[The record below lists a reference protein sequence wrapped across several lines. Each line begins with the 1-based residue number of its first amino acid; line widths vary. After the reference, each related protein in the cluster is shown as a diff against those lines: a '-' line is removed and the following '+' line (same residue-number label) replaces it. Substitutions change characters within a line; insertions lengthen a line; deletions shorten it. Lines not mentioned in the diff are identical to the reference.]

1 MTLGNITGFLP
12 GTHNRKT
19 EITAGVTTFVTICYI
34 LAVIPAVLA
43 AAGIQ
48 KEGAFTVTAVITAV
62 TTLFASITARQPYV
76 LGPSLGLNAFFAFT
90 IVSAS
95 GYTAEQALTFVMA
108 EAVLFFILVYANIH
122 RYILESIPPSL
133 RNALVA
139 GIGMFISFIGLK
151 NAGIIVSNP
160 DTLVQAGDIS
170 PSFLVGIL
178 SILLSGILIIKGV
191 KGAMFYSIIACTL
204 AGIPLGVTDIPEK
217 FEFLSFPTLPS
228 VIDLD
233 FGIMTEHPADTA
245 VIIFTLLI
253 INVFDALGGMIGVS
267 SHTGDKGKEEEKH
280 VKRAFMVCSAG
291 TLAGSLFGMSP
302 ISVMAESSS
311 GAAAGGRTGMS
322 AAVTGIL
329 FIAALFLSPVFM
341 LIPISATTGCL
352 VIVGVYMIS
361 SVSEI
366 DFKDMSEALPAYI
379 TILSTV
385 LTFSIAE
392 GICFGVI
399 TYVIIKL
406 FTRRFDCLNIPMCI
420 LALLFLIKEII

>member
-1 MTLGNITGFLP
+1 MALINLTGFLP
-12 GTHNRKT
+12 GTHNKKT
-19 EITAGVTTFVTICYI
+19 EITSGVTTFITICYI
-34 LAVIPAVLA
+34 LAVIPAVLG
-43 AAGIQ
+43 AAGID
-48 KEGAFTVTAVITAV
+48 KEGAFTVTAVITAA
-62 TTLFASITARQPYV
+62 TTLFASVSARQPYV

-95 GYTAEQALTFVMA
+95 GYTAGEALTFVFV
-108 EAVLFFILVYANIH
+108 EALLFLILVSADIH
-122 RYILESIPPSL
+122 RYILESIPSSL

-160 DTLVQAGDIS
+160 ETLVQAGNITPNFIIGVMS
-170 PSFLVGIL
+170 V
-178 SILLSGILIIKGV
+178 LLSGIFIIRGIT
-191 KGAMFYSIIACTL
+191 GAMFYSILLCTL
-204 AGIPLGVTDIPEK
+204 AGIPLGVTDVSDR
-217 FEFLSFPTLPS
+217 FQLLSFPTVPS
-228 VIDLD
+228 LMDLD
-233 FGIMTEHPADTA
+233 FGVIGRHPADAA
-245 VIIFTLLI
+245 VIIFTLLL

-267 SHTGDKGKEEEKH
+267 SHTGDGGKEEEKH
-280 VKRAFMVCSAG
+280 VKKAFMVCSAG
-291 TLAGSLFGMSP
+291 TLLGSLFGMSP

-322 AAVTGIL
+322 AAVAGLL
-329 FIAALFLSPVFM
+329 FIVALFLSPVFM
-341 LIPISATTGCL
+341 LIPLSATTGCL

-361 SVSEI
+361 SVASI

-399 TYVIIKL
+399 SYVVIKL
-406 FTRRFDCLNIPMCI
+406 FTRRYECLNIPLCI
-420 LALLFLIKEII
+420 LAVLFIIKEII